1 MNTLNGYS
9 KSVLTDNYVLTAAG
23 GHFPLDNTGGEALG
37 SNTYIATLAT
47 NKSIIVE
54 GNADTYYPVRIYMP
68 TTKLDSTRIS
78 IWKNLSSQT
87 ASYTGN
93 HSNGTSS
100 LWLIY
105 EGRNTSWDGNG
116 GFIKTWYKSEPYAK
130 LVAHAEINTNRIG
143 DLIVW
148 LRGGGTLYNIAC
160 SKYCNVTVYLEE
172 TNVYSESYPI
182 ILSPKTTIENGGI
195 ISNFLGYGNVSS
207 ASILQTARTIWGQ
220 SFNGSANITGVFT
233 TNSNVVLKSSTDNG
247 ETPHLL
253 FQRGTTSNE
262 YYDWEM
268 YNTSGYLKTRYNN
281 NGTWN
286 EILSLYPS
294 NCTLEGSKILTAGNS
309 SVSGTDTSITVKINN
324 VTKSLTVPESLP
336 ANGGKSDYIKIHD
349 IRNAESFAPN
359 SSIYPEKT
367 LTAWFSMNSVPTS
380 GWYSGITV
388 KGWTNNYQ
396 SWQLASWSNESA
408 KEKLYY
414 RRGGG
419 GSANAETWGDWKE
432 IAFKSDIPTSLPA
445 SSVGLNSEF
454 YAPVTAGT
462 NGQILLSTGEVPT
475 WVNPDT
481 LTGGAGIIYIEGTGT
496 TAGTWLGTHDKITSY
511 YKGLTIAYK
520 IPIAGAS
527 TTTLNINNLG
537 AITVKRNTSNL
548 TTHIP
553 VNSVIVLVYDGT
565 NFMWSDYDST
575 DTSTLR
581 LYYQRFKAGTNGIKQ
596 YSLILKDADGNWQ
609 SLTTTSGTIATKT
622 VNNAK
627 FDLSDLCHLYY
638 ASNNITSGGT
648 TTVGYIY
655 KIYSLA
661 DIRYSTNYTTTAGMT
676 VDKMVYIVGTI
687 DNEGYFRLD
696 ENWYTQTLEEAVD
709 KVYIP
714 IGYAYDTYRIMF
726 NGFLKPICYRNRS
739 FVEYDPCKMHRINIG
754 DSAYYPT
761 YGIVTLPSSY
771 PANGGTADKL
781 GSTTMGSTTQPI
793 YLNNGTPT
801 LCTSY
806 SALLTALTND
816 NNQIS
821 LTVGGTTKK
830 LTVNYANNS
839 GISDNALLFQDM
851 STLPV
856 ANDNM
861 PWEKIV
867 MVDNKGVSDIGTE
880 LRFNYD
886 NDATSGG
893 TVLICTGQYQN
904 TVLLPDKDGTIA
916 LIEDLQGLGGTT
928 SGYWANVPISSTSST
943 ATTPTFSN
951 TVTGSL
957 VVNPNQTTYR
967 EGIRIGSTSSKW
979 SLLMLL
985 GPDTTAVGTSTSA
998 KTWGFFNNDGKF
1010 YLNKNGSNTLNS
1022 NTIHNTDGTW
1032 KIGTSSNTS
1041 AKLTVYGEIDATN
1054 GFFETSDSRLKN
1066 FLNEIQIDFDKL
1078 SQLPKMYFT
1087 WKADEKEMPDLQ
1099 IGTSAQELQKIYP
1112 ELVGEVDGHL
1122 TVAYDKL
1129 SIIALKA
1136 IDELYTMNV
1145 ELKKQNAKLK
1155 SKVDRLERRVYYGK
1169 KY

>member
-23 GHFPLDNTGGEALG
+23 GHFPLDNTSGEALG

-78 IWKNLSSQT
+78 IWKNLRSQT

-105 EGRNTSWDGNG
+105 EGRNNLYDGNG
-116 GFIKTWYKSEPYAK
+116 GFIKMWYKSEPYAK
-130 LVAHAEINTNRIG
+130 LVAHAQQMGSGCG
-143 DLIVW
+143 DLVVW
-148 LRGGGTLYNIAC
+148 LRGGGTLYNISC
-160 SKYCNVTVYLEE
+160 SQYCDVVVYLEE
-172 TNVYSESYPI
+172 TNLTYGST
-182 ILSPKTTIENGGI
+182 ILTLDLKTSVENGGI
-195 ISNFLGYGNVSS
+195 ISNFLGYGYVEQANT
-207 ASILQTARTIWGQ
+207 LKTARTIWGQ
-220 SFNGSANITGVFT
+220 SFNGSANIESVPNFKTSGTSSFITIDTVAIKLGT
-233 TNSNVVLKSSTDNG
+233 KSTDRYGYNSGISFNG
-247 ETPHLL
+247 LFGYSNNYNNHIHAWIGLQGYVNGNSAETYNLVFAVNNSTTVNSSPTEYM
-253 FQRGTTSNE
+253 RITPDGKVGIGTTTITE
-262 YYDWEM
+262 KLEV
-268 YNTSGYLKTRYNN
+268 
-281 NGTWN
+281 NGTVKA
-286 EILSLYPS
+286 
-294 NCTLEGSKILTAGNS
+294 TTFKGNL
-309 SVSGTDTSITVKINN
+309 DWDYIQNK
-324 VTKSLTVPESLP
+324 PPSLP
-336 ANGGKSDYIKIHD
+336 
-349 IRNAESFAPN
+349 P
-359 SSIYPEKT
+359 
-367 LTAWFSMNSVPTS
+367 
-380 GWYSGITV
+380 
-388 KGWTNNYQ
+388 
-396 SWQLASWSNESA
+396 
-408 KEKLYY
+408 
-414 RRGGG
+414 
-419 GSANAETWGDWKE
+419 
-432 IAFKSDIPTSLPA
+432 SL
-445 SSVGLNSEF
+445 VGLNSEF

-496 TAGTWLGTHDKITSY
+496 TAGTWLGTHNKITSY

-527 TTTLNINNLG
+527 TTTLNINDLG

-609 SLTTTSGTIATKT
+609 SLTTTSGTTATKT
-622 VNNAK
+622 INTAK

-638 ASNNITSGGT
+638 ASNNITSGNT

-655 KIYSLA
+655 KVYSLA
-661 DIRYSTNYTTTAGMT
+661 DIRYSTNYTSTSGMT
-676 VDKMVYIVGTI
+676 ADKMVYIVGTI
-687 DNEGYFRLD
+687 DSEGYFRLD
-696 ENWYTQTLEEAVD
+696 STWYTQTLEENID

-739 FVEYDPCKMHRINIG
+739 FVEYDPLKIHRINIG
-754 DSAYYPT
+754 EAIYEPT

-781 GSTTMGSTTQPI
+781 GSTTIGSTTQPI

-806 SALLTALTND
+806 SGLFTALSNN
-816 NNQIS
+816 NNQLSVTI
-821 LTVGGTTKK
+821 GGTTKK
-830 LTVNYANNS
+830 LTIDYANTA
-839 GISDNALLFQDM
+839 GISNNAQLFQDM
-851 STLPV
+851 STLPI
-856 ANDNM
+856 AGDNM

-867 MVDNKGVSDIGTE
+867 MVDNTGISDIGKE

-893 TVLICTGQYQN
+893 TVLVCTGQYQN
-904 TVLLPDKDGTIA
+904 TISLPDKDGTIA

-1041 AKLTVYGEIDATN
+1041 AKLTVYGEIDATT

-1099 IGTSAQELQKIYP
+1099 IGTSAQELQKLYP
-1112 ELVGEVDGHL
+1112 ELVRETDGHL

-1129 SIIALKA
+1129 SIVALKA
-1136 IDELYTMNV
+1136 IDELYTMIT
-1145 ELKKQNAKLK
+1145 ELKKQNSKLK